1 MHFRGSFFKK
11 PVIYFCSNNQI
22 NAIFHIYIIPTDFN
36 FERSQRNTLFR
47 AISKRQWTLIFLTI
61 VLLLIFF
68 FILPISVPLIVAF
81 ITALFLN
88 PLVRLIQSKVKINRK
103 TSVIIV
109 FLLFLLIIGIAGTFI
124 VTKAVTQVVNFVED
138 VPAHFNK
145 LNEVYSDW
153 ESDVQQYTNNLPDEF
168 VDQVS
173 DSIEEN
179 LTALSTTAKEKIT
192 LDNIAQIFAK
202 VPQYLISFLVYLI
215 ALFLFILELPLLK
228 SKAYS
233 MLTKE
238 TAEKV
243 SFMNAR
249 LSSVFLGFFKAQF
262 LVSLIIL
269 AVTLIG
275 LFIITPEVAIIM
287 SLIIWIVDL
296 IPIIGSII
304 VLGPWALFLLLAGD
318 TAMGIQIAILAIIL
332 LAIRRTV
339 EPKVMGQHIGLSP
352 LATLI
357 SMFIGLKL
365 LGIFGFILGP
375 LLVIAFNSAKEAEII
390 KWKLKI

>member
-1 MHFRGSFFKK
+1 MFRTLSKRHWTF
-11 PVIYFCSNNQI
+11 ILL
-22 NAIFHIYIIPTDFN
+22 
-36 FERSQRNTLFR
+36 TLF
-47 AISKRQWTLIFLTI
+47 
-61 VLLLIFF
+61 LLLVFF
-68 FILPISVPLIVAF
+68 FILPISIPLVVAF
-81 ITALFLN
+81 ITALVLN
-88 PLVRLIQSKVKINRK
+88 PIIRLIQTKIKVNRK
-103 TSVIIV
+103 NAVIIV
-109 FLLFLLIIGIAGTFI
+109 FLLFLLVIGIAGTFV

-138 VPAHFNK
+138 VPTYFNQ
-145 LNEVYSDW
+145 LNEAYNDW
-153 ESDVQQYTNNLPDEF
+153 ESDFQQYTNNLPKEF

-173 DSIEEN
+173 ASIEEN
-179 LTALSTTAKEKIT
+179 LTSLSNTAKEKIT

-202 VPQYLISFLVYLI
+202 VPQYLISFIVYLI
-215 ALFLFILELPLLK
+215 ALFLFMLELPILK
-228 SKAYS
+228 SKSYS
-233 MLTKE
+233 LLTKE

-243 SFMNAR
+243 SFMNNR
-249 LSSVFLGFFKAQF
+249 LSTVFLGFFKAQF

-275 LFIITPEVAIIM
+275 LFIVVPEVAIIM
-287 SLIIWIVDL
+287 ALIIWIVDL

-318 TAMGIQIAILAIIL
+318 TSTGIQLAVLAIIL

-357 SMFIGLKL
+357 AMFIGLKL

-390 KWKLKI
+390 KWNVKI